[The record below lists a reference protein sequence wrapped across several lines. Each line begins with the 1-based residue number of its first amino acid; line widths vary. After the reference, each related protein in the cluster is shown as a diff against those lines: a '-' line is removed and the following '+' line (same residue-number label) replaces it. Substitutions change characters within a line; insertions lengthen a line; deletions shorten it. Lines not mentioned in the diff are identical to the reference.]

1 MRLPRRSPRVAAH
14 DSEEVHVSGY
24 SPPLRFMI
32 LVALALAHAGVALA
46 DVVQV
51 PVDSLLNGRPV
62 TTLTGGQIVTWTA
75 GVDDTDGLMTEA
87 AEAYLDQTGTALP
100 DDGTFP
106 TDSRHPEI
114 VLHFSNDASAT
125 SSQALSVPDAGSF
138 AVPVPVAT
146 YSSVYLVFTSS
157 YGASALTV
165 TMNYVDGSSVATNVT
180 VPDWATGAPADDPV
194 LFDLISGMHKW
205 TNQNQEVD
213 TPSHTLTGV
222 ELTAEPGKVLTA
234 IQVEKPNAG
243 QLLIFWGATG
253 VATGAV
259 GADGG
264 ADAADDASAD
274 ADATSDGSLD
284 SSEDQAA
291 ESATDAP
298 DAYNDATGAEQ
309 SSFGS
314 TGGSAPG
321 EGGCS
326 LGRSRCAAVPSSGC
340 LVWILL
346 GGAVLRRRARKPQL
360 PAT

>member
-1 MRLPRRSPRVAAH
+1 MRLQLLPS
-14 DSEEVHVSGY
+14 
-24 SPPLRFMI
+24 MI
-32 LVALALAHAGVALA
+32 PVALTLAHVGVASA

-87 AEAYLDQTGTALP
+87 AEAHLGQTGTALP

-125 SSQALSVPDAGSF
+125 SSQALPVPEAGSF

-146 YSSVYLVFTSS
+146 YSSIYLVFTSS
-157 YGASALTV
+157 YGASTLTV
-165 TMNYVDGSSVATNVT
+165 TMNYMDGSSVMTNVT
-180 VPDWATGAPADDPV
+180 VPDWAMGAPACDPV

-222 ELTAEPGKVLTA
+222 ELTAEAGKVLIA

-253 VATGAV
+253 VATGTV

-264 ADAADDASAD
+264 ADAAEQASADAD
-274 ADATSDGSLD
+274 ADATSDGTLD
-284 SSEDQAA
+284 SSEDQAS
-291 ESATDAP
+291 ESAKDAP
-298 DAYNDATGAEQ
+298 NAYTDATGAEL
-309 SSFGS
+309 SSVGS
-314 TGGSAPG
+314 TGGSAAG

-326 LGRSRCAAVPSSGC
+326 LGRSRCAAVPNSRC
-340 LVWILL
+340 LAWILLVL

>member
-1 MRLPRRSPRVAAH
+1 MVP
-14 DSEEVHVSGY
+14 
-24 SPPLRFMI
+24 
-32 LVALALAHAGVALA
+32 VALALAYAGVASA

-62 TTLTGGQIVTWTA
+62 TTLTAGHIVTWTA

-87 AEAYLDQTGTALP
+87 AEAYLGQTGTALP

-114 VLHFSNDASAT
+114 VLHFSDDASAT
-125 SSQALSVPDAGSF
+125 SSQALPVPDAGSF
-138 AVPVPVAT
+138 AVPVPAAT

-165 TMNYVDGSSVATNVT
+165 TMNYMDGSSVMTNVT

-259 GADGG
+259 GADGS
-264 ADAADDASAD
+264 AEAAADGGAEAATDANAA

-284 SSEDQAA
+284 SSADQAS

-298 DAYNDATGAEQ
+298 DATTDATGAEP

-314 TGGSAPG
+314 TRGSAAS

-326 LGRSRCAAVPSSGC
+326 LGRSHRAAVPCSPC
-340 LVWILL
+340 LAWILL
-346 GGAVLRRRARKPQL
+346 GGAALRRRAHKLRA
-360 PAT
+360 PAHIRAAARSAFLVIGD

>member
-1 MRLPRRSPRVAAH
+1 MRLPRRSPRAAAH

-24 SPPLRFMI
+24 PPPLRFMI

-51 PVDSLLNGRPV
+51 PVDPLLNGRPV
-62 TTLTGGQIVTWTA
+62 TTLSGGQIVTWTA

-87 AEAYLDQTGTALP
+87 AEANLDQTGTALP

-138 AVPVPVAT
+138 AIPVPVAT

-157 YGASALTV
+157 YGASALTA
-165 TMNYVDGSSVATNVT
+165 TMNYVDGSSVVTNVT

-253 VATGAV
+253 VATGTV
-259 GADGG
+259 GTDGG

-284 SSEDQAA
+284 SSEDQAS

-326 LGRSRCAAVPSSGC
+326 LGRSRSAAVPNSRC